1 MNERKEINGSFEKKS
16 FRQKVSDAF
25 IPQDVENVGLYIL
38 TDWIAPALWNFIQSG
53 VNSMIKNPGGTPRI
67 NNQISNFGKP
77 TRVVNPSPQF
87 SYNNV
92 YDQVNNNRS
101 HYGELKE
108 DPSTF
113 MIPNRADA
121 EMVLQEMIDLIGD
134 EYGGEGKVSI
144 GWFYDRCNVHPIP
157 QAAWQWGWRDL
168 RYARVERYNSGYR
181 IVFPKPVN
189 LK

>member
-1 MNERKEINGSFEKKS
+1 MDGKKEIHGSFEKKGLK
-16 FRQKVSDAF
+16 QKISDAF

-38 TDWIAPALWNFIQSG
+38 TDWVAPAIWNWIQSG
-53 VNSMIKNPGGTPRI
+53 VNSMIKNPGGMPRPQ
-67 NNQISNFGKP
+67 NGISNFGRP
-77 TRVVNPSPQF
+77 TKVANISSQF
-87 SYNNV
+87 SYDRV
-92 YDQVNNNRS
+92 YDQRNPGIN
-101 HYGELKE
+101 YGELKD

-121 EMVLQEMIDLIGD
+121 EMVLQEMIDIIGD
-134 EYGGEGKVSI
+134 EYGGEGKVTI
-144 GWFYDRCNVHPIP
+144 GWFYDRCNIHPIP

-189 LK
+189 LR